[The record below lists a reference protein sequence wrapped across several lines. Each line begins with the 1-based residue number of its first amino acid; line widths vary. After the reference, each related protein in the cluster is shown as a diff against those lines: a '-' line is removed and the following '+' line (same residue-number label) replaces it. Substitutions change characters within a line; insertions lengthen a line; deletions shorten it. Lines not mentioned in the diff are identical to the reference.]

1 MTALQRVAIR
11 REMDCKE
18 LRLTG
23 ILAQR
28 ASMSQRRPGAPS
40 AHPPLEPSRPR
51 VTAGAVVR
59 VCRGPGFADSSSRPS
74 PSRRRARSADTSRP
88 ASRGSSRPPSRSGS
102 VERCAYP
109 ALSAWLS
116 CALSGRG
123 RKERVLD
130 VVRSRP
136 ATAAAGS
143 GSSAAAAAAKKQLAL
158 AQSGSGR
165 GGGGKPSGALL
176 RFEAWGLKA
185 DTPYRFHIQAVR
197 TPMLLAADRSV
208 NCSRCAIRQT

>member
-1 MTALQRVAIR
+1 M
-11 REMDCKE
+11 
-18 LRLTG
+18 
-23 ILAQR
+23 
-28 ASMSQRRPGAPS
+28 
-40 AHPPLEPSRPR
+40 
-51 VTAGAVVR
+51 
-59 VCRGPGFADSSSRPS
+59 
-74 PSRRRARSADTSRP
+74 
-88 ASRGSSRPPSRSGS
+88 
-102 VERCAYP
+102 
-109 ALSAWLS
+109 
-116 CALSGRG
+116 
-123 RKERVLD
+123 LD

-165 GGGGKPSGALL
+165 GGGGKPSGARL

-197 TPMLLAADRSV
+197 TPMLLAADLSV

>member
-11 REMDCKE
+11 REMDSKE
-18 LRLTG
+18 LRLLTG

-40 AHPPLEPSRPR
+40 AHPPLEPLRPR

-109 ALSAWLS
+109 APSDRLS
-116 CALSGRG
+116 CALFGIG
-123 RKERVLD
+123 RKKRVLD

-143 GSSAAAAAAKKQLAL
+143 GSSAAAAKKQLAL

-197 TPMLLAADRSV
+197 TPMLRG
-208 NCSRCAIRQT
+208 